1 MQLMGDVTSHN
12 AARGPVPPEGYRL
25 RAEFREPPAQF
36 EGCFSSFY
44 NLAIEVD
51 EPGVELVDHLQPE
64 WANIRFFCGSTP
76 DASIGATRIR
86 GARFV
91 ATGPSVLPCRF
102 ALGQVRMWGVGFLPL
117 GWARFFDA
125 DASDCA
131 NIVCDGASH
140 SAFSRFADLTNSLCN
155 PETSVDEQF
164 DALVG
169 AMERLM
175 RPTRDEQRIQ
185 RVHAALVD
193 GDFASVHDLADSCA
207 MSIRTLERVCQRYF
221 GFSPKLLMRRQRFMR
236 SLTTFMLQRG
246 SRWTEAMD
254 AHYHDQAQFTREFRE
269 FMTMNPSEYAALPRP
284 VLNSF
289 MEARARAMGSAA
301 QTLDS
306 PPPR

>member
-1 MQLMGDVTSHN
+1 MADSTNSN
-12 AARGPVPPEGYRL
+12 AVRGPVPPAGHRL
-25 RAEFREPPAQF
+25 KAEFREPPAQF

-44 NLAIEVD
+44 NLTIDID
-51 EPGVELVDHLQPE
+51 EPGGQLIDYLQPE

-76 DASIGATRIR
+76 DAAIGATRIQ
-86 GARFV
+86 GAPFV

-102 ALGQVRMWGVGFLPL
+102 VLGQVRMWGVGFLPL

-125 DASDCA
+125 DASSCA
-131 NIVCDGASH
+131 NIVLDGAAH
-140 SAFSRFADLTNSLCN
+140 PVFTRFSELTQTLCN
-155 PETSVDEQF
+155 PGMGVEEQY
-164 DALVG
+164 DALVDT
-169 AMERLM
+169 MERLM
-175 RPTRDEQRIQ
+175 RPARDEPRIL

-193 GDFASVHDLADSCA
+193 GDFASVHDLADACA
-207 MSIRTLERVCQRYF
+207 MSIRTLERVCGRYF

-236 SLTTFMLQRG
+236 SLATFMLHRG

-254 AHYHDQAQFTREFRE
+254 AHYHDQAQFTREFHE
-269 FMTMNPSEYAALPRP
+269 FMTMNPSEYAALDRP

-306 PPPR
+306 PPPH